1 MTLTNP
7 VDFMVRKTGLSRAE
21 FTAKHELGKNL
32 LLKASQGRV
41 QSITGTI
48 SQALWSE
55 WKAKGIDQD
64 LFDEEY
70 GTTDLDVAFQ
80 HWRSED
86 RKRRRGTVPET
97 VVNDSGI
104 SPFMRMVKA
113 IGSLSKTAKMLAVP
127 DLPVSQYASGRQ
139 VVMPKSIS
147 TALKELGYP
156 YVYQLD
162 KAQRNWLY
170 NRLGKR

>member
-21 FTAKHELGKNL
+21 FTAKHGLGKNL

-86 RKRRRGTVPET
+86 RKRRRGTVP
-97 VVNDSGI
+97 VAVPNMPYL
-104 SPFMRMVKA
+104 SPFMRLVTA

-139 VVMPKSIS
+139 TVMPKSIA
-147 TALKELGYP
+147 TALGELEYP
-156 YVYQLD
+156 HTKDLD
-162 KAQRNWLY
+162 RAQRVWLE
-170 NRLGKR
+170 KH

>member
-70 GTTDLDVAFQ
+70 DTLDLDLAFQ
-80 HWRSED
+80 RWRSED
-86 RKRRRGTVPET
+86 RKRRRGTIPVA
-97 VVNDSGI
+97 VVNDRNV
-104 SPFMRMVKA
+104 SPFMRLVKA

-139 VVMPKSIS
+139 TVMPKSIA
-147 TALKELGYP
+147 TALRELGYP
-156 YVYQLD
+156 HAKDLD
-162 KAQRNWLY
+162 KAQRVWLE
-170 NRLGKR
+170 KH